1 MGNNFEGLQLSLM
14 GCLVLNSLTSLLPVE
29 NPGYPFNF
37 KIGKCESK
45 CINEFNFNKGK
56 ELYT

>member
-45 CINEFNFNKGK
+45 CINEFQ
-56 ELYT
+56 